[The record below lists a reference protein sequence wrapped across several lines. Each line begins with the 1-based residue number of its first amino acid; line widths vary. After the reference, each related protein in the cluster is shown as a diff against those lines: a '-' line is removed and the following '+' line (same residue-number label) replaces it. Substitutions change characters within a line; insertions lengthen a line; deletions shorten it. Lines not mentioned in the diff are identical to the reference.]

1 MSMLSWAIGL
11 CRKTEAWLVKRQVK
25 DQVLRAEQEL
35 SLTERESG
43 DRYDTLAPKTIND
56 ASMREYF
63 IALKYALSQKDVR
76 NIAITGSYGAGK
88 STVISSFMKYHCDDK
103 YINVSLAGFDMTEN
117 ETTVSPT
124 HQEVELSIL
133 QQILYKENREK
144 LPDSRIDRI
153 IDRGPHYVR
162 GTYSALLKVI
172 APIAAAAFIIYFKT
186 ISEFLSLPSSWT
198 EVFNAHYLIKGI
210 IIVLLAFTAL
220 YFITASASRIGIF
233 DKKLKLSKIALLS
246 GDVEASEQETPS
258 LLNNCLDE
266 IVYFFTRLEYKV
278 VIFEDLDRLGTP
290 EIFVKLREI
299 NKIVNNNIVDS
310 NPVRFVYAVRDD
322 LFLGADARTKFFD
335 FILPVIPFMDSR
347 NAFSLLKRK
356 MSLDTHNDKYLK
368 GISAY
373 INDMRSL
380 QNLVNEY
387 HVFSNIVDNGK
398 DKIKLLSLVFYKNIF
413 ALDYF
418 LTDKK
423 TGVLYSFIRDYRTR
437 KLHRNYLDSLEERLE
452 LFQGNMENLNSEPS
466 YDHKGIRED
475 IISRYIPKFHME
487 RIHFGTKNGYHNF
500 NIIPTLSLIDDESEF
515 LNFLSRSDELYLGYF
530 VSYNANSLSPFD
542 MVLRS
547 QLKEEYLKRKSN
559 MGKDKNSAFSELQIK
574 IKRIKEAIKLRNA
587 LSLSE
592 LIKSIGRE
600 KFSDVA
606 QGYLEAIKSHDF
618 VSEQQFHALCTD
630 MRNGGLDALYL
641 LLSDGLVMQDFMAY
655 RSIFHEGSMSVNDN
669 DFLKAVGQDLS
680 CATSNDEYFI
690 DDENRVI
697 SELVEHNRI
706 YADGALHHQLVTHL
720 IDNADEHLAGM
731 FASLFSQSDEHILAV
746 FSELYTRFGK
756 PETFDKL
763 IVTALQKNGYLDR
776 MVVVLA
782 GQPGEKFTNDIAIS
796 VIACVSPEHA
806 LDKLKYRR
814 LIHSLGCRIISQLTE
829 ENHEA
834 FMRHVQQADACYDEL
849 FEPITPTERY
859 CLQFIAQNSLYQ
871 LTRHNVGIAVSSLI
885 DNITPGEA
893 ERKPWTLA
901 YEHKLCAVSD
911 YFSQNIDI
919 FVRDVF
925 ISSIEDADC
934 IRYVLTRTSLSD
946 GSKGDIVRKMSFS
959 FADLSGIS
967 AKAEFTEDRLMISY
981 HDLFY
986 RYDRV
991 VPGWGALIDYICEDC
1006 DMDILTAYVTKHA
1019 PVLGQSSPE
1028 VYDGDRYDLLYMK
1041 IICNDNLEEQ
1051 AYQSLI
1057 APIEINMR
1065 EIDEHLSARHFCTL
1079 IAMQKLPLDAA
1090 VYEKIAAQY
1099 AGLDEKISDAFV
1111 YWFSQYKSEFLAQP
1125 EFYLRKEKDARVF
1138 TAMLTKVM
1146 AYALFTV
1153 QERADLVSLFIDY
1166 FIASDIADLNC
1177 PNDVLLRVFNS
1188 TSHAEFKVMLFT
1200 RFIVTGLNK
1209 YQLAELCH
1217 QLGEDELRHIFVNRT
1232 QATISVVNR
1241 ERVISILEH
1250 LQIVR
1255 IIRIFE
1261 ERDDGKFAVVIL
1273 PDLEDD
1279 D

>member
-1 MSMLSWAIGL
+1 MSVLSWAIGL
-11 CRKTEAWLVKRQVK
+11 CRKTETWLVKRQAK
-25 DQVLRAEQEL
+25 DQLQRAEQGL
-35 SLTERESG
+35 SLTEGESD

-63 IALKYALSQKDVR
+63 VALKYALSQKNVR

-88 STVISSFMKYHCDDK
+88 STVISSFMKYHCNDK

-162 GTYSALLKVI
+162 GTYRTLLKVI
-172 APIAAAAFIIYFKT
+172 MPIAVAAFIIYFNT
-186 ISEFLSLPSSWT
+186 IAEFLRLPPSWT
-198 EVFNAHYLIKGI
+198 DVFNAHYLIKGI
-210 IIVLLAFTAL
+210 ALVFLALIAL
-220 YFITASASRIGIF
+220 FFITASASRIGIF

-246 GDVEASEQETPS
+246 GDVEASDQETPS

-266 IVYFFTRLEYKV
+266 IVYFFTKLEYKL

-299 NKIVNNNIVDS
+299 NKIVNNNIVDG

-347 NAFSLLKRK
+347 NAFTLLKKK

-368 GISAY
+368 DISAY

-387 HVFSNIVDNGK
+387 HVFSNVVDNGN
-398 DKIKLLSLVFYKNIF
+398 DKIKLLSLVFYKNIY

-418 LTDKK
+418 FTDKK

-437 KLHRNYLDSLEERLE
+437 KLHINHFDSLEEE
-452 LFQGNMENLNSEPS
+452 LGVLQDEVENLNHEPM
-466 YDHKGIRED
+466 YDHRGIRED
-475 IISRYIPKFHME
+475 IVCRYIPKTLWD
-487 RIHFGTKNGYHNF
+487 IIYFGTGNGHSNF
-500 NIIPTLSLIDDESEF
+500 HPLQTLSLIDDENVFLEF
-515 LNFLSRSDELYLGYF
+515 TSRNEDLYIGYF
-530 VSYNANSLSPFD
+530 VNYRENSLSIFD
-542 MVLRS
+542 RETRAR
-547 QLKEEYLKRKSN
+547 LKEEYLKRKAK
-559 MGKDKNSAFSELQIK
+559 MGKDKNSAFSNLQIK
-574 IKRIKEAIKLRNA
+574 INKLKESIKLKNT

-592 LIKSIGRE
+592 LTTVIGRE
-600 KFSDVA
+600 KFADIA
-606 QGYLEAIKSHDF
+606 QGYLEAMENHDF
-618 VSEQQFHALCTD
+618 VSEQQLHALCTD

-655 RSIFHEGSMSVNDN
+655 RSIFHEGSMTVNDN
-669 DFLKAVGQDLS
+669 DYLKAVGQDLGYAS
-680 CATSNDEYFI
+680 SNGEYFI

-720 IDNADEHLAGM
+720 IDNADEHLVGM
-731 FASLFSQSDEHILAV
+731 IASLFSKSDEHILAV
-746 FSELYTRFGK
+746 FSELYSRFGK

-776 MVVVLA
+776 MVAILA
-782 GQPGEKFTNDIAIS
+782 GHPGKKFTYNIAIS

-806 LDKLKYRR
+806 LDKPQYRQ

-829 ENHEA
+829 ENQEE
-834 FMRHVQQADACYDEL
+834 FMRHVQQVDACYDEL
-849 FEPITPTERY
+849 FEPMTPTEQY

-871 LTRHNVGIAVSSLI
+871 LTRHNVGIAISCLI
-885 DNITPGEA
+885 ENITPEEA

-901 YEHKLCAVSD
+901 YEHKLNAVSD
-911 YFSQNIDI
+911 YFSQNIDT

-925 ISSIEDADC
+925 IYSAEDAGC
-934 IRYVLTRTSLSD
+934 IRYVLTHTSLSD
-946 GSKGDIVRKMSFS
+946 SSKGDIVRKMTFS
-959 FADLSGIS
+959 LADLFKIS
-967 AKAEFTEDRLMISY
+967 AKSEFTEDQQTISY

-991 VPGWGALIDYICEDC
+991 APGWSALIDYICEDC
-1006 DMDILTAYVTKHA
+1006 NMEILTAYVTKHA

-1028 VYDGDRYDLLYMK
+1028 VYDGDRYELLYMK
-1041 IICNDNLEEQ
+1041 IICNDDLEEQ
-1051 AYQSLI
+1051 AYQSLV
-1057 APIEINMR
+1057 APIEINMQ
-1065 EIDEHLSARHFCTL
+1065 EIDEQLSARNFCTL
-1079 IAMQKLPLDAA
+1079 VAMQKLPLDAD
-1090 VYEKIAAQY
+1090 VYEKIAEQY
-1099 AGLDEKISDAFV
+1099 TVQDENIRDAFV
-1111 YWFSQYKSEFLAQP
+1111 NWFRQYKSEFLTQP
-1125 EFYLRKEKDARVF
+1125 ELYLRKEKDANFFDV
-1138 TAMLTKVM
+1138 MLKKVM
-1146 AYALFTV
+1146 NYALFTV
-1153 QERADLVSLFIDY
+1153 QERADIVLLFIDY
-1166 FIASDIADLNC
+1166 FIVSDITDLNF
-1177 PNDVLLRVFNS
+1177 PNDVLLQVFNS
-1188 TSHAEFKVMLFT
+1188 TSNEEFKVMLFT

-1209 YQLAELCH
+1209 HQLAGLCH
-1217 QLGEDELRHIFVNRT
+1217 QLGEDELRNVFINRT
-1232 QATISVVNR
+1232 QATIAVANR

-1250 LQIVR
+1250 LQAVR
-1255 IIRIFE
+1255 IIRGFQVRE
-1261 ERDDGKFAVVIL
+1261 SGKISVFIE
-1273 PDLEDD
+1273 PDLEDED
-1279 D
+1279 

>member
-1 MSMLSWAIGL
+1 
-11 CRKTEAWLVKRQVK
+11 
-25 DQVLRAEQEL
+25 
-35 SLTERESG
+35 
-43 DRYDTLAPKTIND
+43 
-56 ASMREYF
+56 
-63 IALKYALSQKDVR
+63 
-76 NIAITGSYGAGK
+76 
-88 STVISSFMKYHCDDK
+88 
-103 YINVSLAGFDMTEN
+103 
-117 ETTVSPT
+117 
-124 HQEVELSIL
+124 
-133 QQILYKENREK
+133 
-144 LPDSRIDRI
+144 
-153 IDRGPHYVR
+153 
-162 GTYSALLKVI
+162 
-172 APIAAAAFIIYFKT
+172 
-186 ISEFLSLPSSWT
+186 
-198 EVFNAHYLIKGI
+198 
-210 IIVLLAFTAL
+210 AFTAL

-299 NKIVNNNIVDS
+299 NKIVNNNIVDG

-322 LFLGADARTKFFD
+322 LFLGPDARTKFFD

-347 NAFSLLKRK
+347 NAFTLLKRK

-368 GISAY
+368 DISAY

-398 DKIKLLSLVFYKNIF
+398 DKIKLLSLVFYKNIY

-437 KLHRNYLDSLEERLE
+437 KLHRNHFDSLETKLDLLQAEIEHLTH
-452 LFQGNMENLNSEPS
+452 EPM
-466 YDHKGIRED
+466 YDHRGIREN
-475 IISRYIPKFHME
+475 IVCRYIPQVLWNKVFFAFYTNHD
-487 RIHFGTKNGYHNF
+487 NF
-500 NIIPTLSLIDDESEF
+500 NNLSAKFLIEDENGF
-515 LNFLSRSDELYLGYF
+515 LDF
-530 VSYNANSLSPFD
+530 VSRDDNIFIGYSNYHVNEFSVFD
-542 MVLRS
+542 KSIRD
-547 QLKEEYLKRKSN
+547 QLKEEYLKRKAKIS
-559 MGKDKNSAFSELQIK
+559 KDKNSALSKLQVK
-574 IKRIKEAIKLRNA
+574 IKKLKESIKLKNA
-587 LSLSE
+587 LSLRE
-592 LIKSIGRE
+592 LTLIIGRE
-600 KFSDVA
+600 KFAEIA
-606 QGYLEAIKSHDF
+606 QGYLEAMAGHDF
-618 VSEQQFHALCTD
+618 VSEQQLHALCAD

-655 RSIFHEGSMSVNDN
+655 RSIFHEGSMTVNDN

-680 CATSNDEYFI
+680 CATSNGEYFI

-776 MVVVLA
+776 MVAVLA
-782 GQPGEKFTNDIAIS
+782 GQLGEKFTNDIAIS
-796 VIACVSPEHA
+796 VIACVSSEHA
-806 LDKLKYRR
+806 LDKLQYRQ

-829 ENHEA
+829 ENQEA

-871 LTRHNVGIAVSSLI
+871 LTRHNVGIAISCLI
-885 DNITPGEA
+885 DNITPEEA

-901 YEHKLCAVSD
+901 YEHKLSTVSD

-925 ISSIEDADC
+925 ISSSEDADC

-946 GSKGDIVRKMSFS
+946 DSKGDIVRNMIFS
-959 FADLSGIS
+959 FDDLSGIS
-967 AKAEFTEDRLMISY
+967 AKAEFTEDQLTISY

-986 RYDRV
+986 RYDRIA
-991 VPGWGALIDYICEDC
+991 PGWGALIDYICQDC
-1006 DMDILTAYVTKHA
+1006 DMEILTTYVTKHA

-1041 IICNDNLEEQ
+1041 IICNDDLDEWTYQNLV
-1051 AYQSLI
+1051 SPL
-1057 APIEINMR
+1057 EINMR
-1065 EIDEHLSARHFCTL
+1065 EIDDRLSARNFCTL
-1079 IAMQKLPLDAA
+1079 IAMLKLRLDSD

-1099 AGLDEKISDAFV
+1099 ADLDEKISDAFV
-1111 YWFSQYKSEFLAQP
+1111 YWFSEYKSEFLAQP
-1125 EFYLRKEKDARVF
+1125 EFYLRKEKDARFF
-1138 TAMLTKVM
+1138 TVMLTKVM
-1146 AYALFTV
+1146 AYSRFTV

-1166 FIASDIADLNC
+1166 FIASDIADPNF
-1177 PNDVLLRVFNS
+1177 PNDVLLQVFNS
-1188 TSHAEFKVMLFT
+1188 TSNEEFKVMLFT

-1209 YQLAELCH
+1209 HQLAGLCH
-1217 QLGEDELRHIFVNRT
+1217 QLGEDELRNVFINRT
-1232 QATISVVNR
+1232 QATIAVANR

-1250 LQIVR
+1250 LQAVR
-1255 IIRIFE
+1255 IIRSFQ
-1261 ERDDGKFAVVIL
+1261 EREGGKISVFIE

>member
-1 MSMLSWAIGL
+1 MSVLSWAIDL
-11 CRKTEAWLVKRQVK
+11 CRKTEAWLVKRQAK
-25 DQVLRAEQEL
+25 DQLQCVEQGL
-35 SLTERESG
+35 SLTEGEHG
-43 DRYDTLAPKTIND
+43 ERYDTLAPKTIND
-56 ASMREYF
+56 GSMREYF

-162 GTYSALLKVI
+162 GTYRALLKIIV
-172 APIAAAAFIIYFKT
+172 PIAVAAFIIYFKT
-186 ISEFLSLPSSWT
+186 IAEFLSLPPSWT
-198 EVFNAHYLIKGI
+198 EVFNAHYIIKGI
-210 IIVLLAFTAL
+210 ILVLLAFTAL

-299 NKIVNNNIVDS
+299 NKIVNNNIVDG

-322 LFLGADARTKFFD
+322 LFLGPDARTKFFD

-347 NAFSLLKRK
+347 NAFTLLKRK

-368 GISAY
+368 DISAY

-398 DKIKLLSLVFYKNIF
+398 DKIKLLSLVFYKNIY

-437 KLHRNYLDSLEERLE
+437 KLHRNHFDSLETKLDLLQAEIEHLTH
-452 LFQGNMENLNSEPS
+452 EPM
-466 YDHKGIRED
+466 YDHRGIREN
-475 IISRYIPKFHME
+475 IVCRYIPQVLWNKVFFAFYTNHD
-487 RIHFGTKNGYHNF
+487 NF
-500 NIIPTLSLIDDESEF
+500 NNLSAKFLIEDENGF
-515 LNFLSRSDELYLGYF
+515 LDF
-530 VSYNANSLSPFD
+530 VSRDDNIFIGYSNYHVNEFSVFD
-542 MVLRS
+542 KSIRD
-547 QLKEEYLKRKSN
+547 QLKEEYLKRKAKIS
-559 MGKDKNSAFSELQIK
+559 KDKNSALSKLQVK
-574 IKRIKEAIKLRNA
+574 IKKLKESIKLKNA
-587 LSLSE
+587 LSLRE
-592 LIKSIGRE
+592 LTLIIGRE
-600 KFSDVA
+600 KFAEIA
-606 QGYLEAIKSHDF
+606 QGYLEAMAGHDF
-618 VSEQQFHALCTD
+618 VSEQQLHALCAD

-655 RSIFHEGSMSVNDN
+655 RSIFHEGSMTVNDN

-680 CATSNDEYFI
+680 CATSNGEYFI

-776 MVVVLA
+776 MVAVLA
-782 GQPGEKFTNDIAIS
+782 GQLGEKFTNDIAIS
-796 VIACVSPEHA
+796 VIACVSSEHA
-806 LDKLKYRR
+806 LDKLQYRQ

-829 ENHEA
+829 ENQEA

-871 LTRHNVGIAVSSLI
+871 LTRHNVGIAISCLI
-885 DNITPGEA
+885 DNITPEEA

-901 YEHKLCAVSD
+901 YEHKLSTVSD

-925 ISSIEDADC
+925 ISSSEDADC

-946 GSKGDIVRKMSFS
+946 DSKGDIVRNMIFS
-959 FADLSGIS
+959 FDDLSGIS
-967 AKAEFTEDRLMISY
+967 AKAEFTEDQLTISY

-986 RYDRV
+986 RYDRIA
-991 VPGWGALIDYICEDC
+991 PGWGALIDYICQDC
-1006 DMDILTAYVTKHA
+1006 DMEILTTYVTKHA

-1041 IICNDNLEEQ
+1041 IICNDDLDEWTYQNLV
-1051 AYQSLI
+1051 SPL
-1057 APIEINMR
+1057 EINMR
-1065 EIDEHLSARHFCTL
+1065 EIDDRLSARNFCTL
-1079 IAMQKLPLDAA
+1079 IAMLKLRLDSD

-1099 AGLDEKISDAFV
+1099 ADLDEKISDAFV
-1111 YWFSQYKSEFLAQP
+1111 YWFSEYKSEFLAQP
-1125 EFYLRKEKDARVF
+1125 EFYLRKEKDARFF
-1138 TAMLTKVM
+1138 TVMLTKVM
-1146 AYALFTV
+1146 AYSRFTV

-1166 FIASDIADLNC
+1166 FIASDIADPNF
-1177 PNDVLLRVFNS
+1177 PNDVLLQVFNS
-1188 TSHAEFKVMLFT
+1188 TSNEEFKVMLFT

-1209 YQLAELCH
+1209 HQLAGLCH
-1217 QLGEDELRHIFVNRT
+1217 QLGEDELRNVFINRT
-1232 QATISVVNR
+1232 QATIAVANR

-1250 LQIVR
+1250 LQAVR
-1255 IIRIFE
+1255 IIRSFQ
-1261 ERDDGKFAVVIL
+1261 EREGGKISVFIE

>member
-1 MSMLSWAIGL
+1 MSVLSWAIGL
-11 CRKTEAWLVKRQVK
+11 CRKTEAWLVKHQAK
-25 DQVLRAEQEL
+25 DQQQRVEQEQ
-35 SLTERESG
+35 SLTEGEPG
-43 DRYDTLAPKTIND
+43 DHYDTLAPKTIND

-153 IDRGPHYVR
+153 IDRGPNYVR
-162 GTYSALLKVI
+162 GTYRALLKVI
-172 APIAAAAFIIYFKT
+172 APIAVAAFIIYFKT
-186 ISEFLSLPSSWT
+186 ISEFLSLPPSWF
-198 EVFNAHYLIKGI
+198 EVFNAHYIIKGI
-210 IIVLLAFTAL
+210 ILVLLAFTAL

-246 GDVEASEQETPS
+246 GDVEASDQETPS

-266 IVYFFTRLEYKV
+266 IVYFFTKLEYKV

-299 NKIVNNNIVDS
+299 NKIVNNNIVDG

-347 NAFSLLKRK
+347 NAFTLLKRR
-356 MSLDTHNDKYLK
+356 MSLDTHNDSYLK
-368 GISAY
+368 DISSY
-373 INDMRSL
+373 LNDMRSL

-398 DKIKLLSLVFYKNIF
+398 DKIKLLSLVFYKNIY

-423 TGVLYSFIRDYRTR
+423 TGILYSFIRDYRTR
-437 KLHRNYLDSLEERLE
+437 KLHRYHFDSLETKLE
-452 LFQGNMENLNSEPS
+452 LLQARIEHLNHEPM
-466 YDHKGIRED
+466 YDHRGIRED
-475 IISRYIPKFHME
+475 IVCRYIPKMLWDGVY
-487 RIHFGTKNGYHNF
+487 FGTGNGHNDF
-500 NIIPTLSLIDDESEF
+500 HQLPTLVLIDDENNF
-515 LNFLSRSDELYLGYF
+515 LEFLSRKENLYIGYF
-530 VSYNANSLSPFD
+530 FNYQMKSLSFFD
-542 MVLRS
+542 RALRE
-547 QLKEEYLKRKSN
+547 QLKEEYLKRKN
-559 MGKDKNSAFSELQIK
+559 KMGKDKNSAFSELQRK
-574 IKRIKEAIKLRNA
+574 IKELKESIKLKNA
-587 LSLSE
+587 LSLRE
-592 LIKSIGRE
+592 LTLIIGRE
-600 KFSDVA
+600 KFAEIA
-606 QGYLEAIKSHDF
+606 QGYFESMKGHDF
-618 VSEQQFHALCTD
+618 VSEQQLHALCAD

-655 RSIFHEGSMSVNDN
+655 RSIFHEGSMSINDN

-680 CATSNDEYFI
+680 CVTSNGEYFI

-706 YADGALHHQLVTHL
+706 YDDGALHHQLVTHL
-720 IDNADEHLAGM
+720 IDNEDEHLVGM
-731 FASLFSQSDEHILAV
+731 FASLFNKSDEHILTV
-746 FSELYTRFGK
+746 FTELYSRFGK

-763 IVTALQKNGYLDR
+763 IVTALQKNDYLDR
-776 MVVVLA
+776 MVAVLA
-782 GQPGEKFTNDIAIS
+782 GQPGEKLTNDIAIS

-806 LDKLKYRR
+806 LDKPQYRQ

-829 ENHEA
+829 ENQEA
-834 FMRHVQQADACYDEL
+834 FMRHVQQAGACYNEL
-849 FEPITPTERY
+849 FEPITSTERY
-859 CLQFIAQNSLYQ
+859 CLQFVAQNSLYQ
-871 LTRHNVGIAVSSLI
+871 LTRHNVGIAISCLI
-885 DNITPGEA
+885 DNITPEEA
-893 ERKPWTLA
+893 VKKPWTLV
-901 YEHKLCAVSD
+901 YEHKLSEVSD

-925 ISSIEDADC
+925 IYSAEDADC
-934 IRYVLTRTSLSD
+934 TRYVLTRTSLSD
-946 GSKGDIVRKMSFS
+946 DSKGDIVRNMTFS

-967 AKAEFTEDRLMISY
+967 AKAEFIEDQLTISY

-991 VPGWGALIDYICEDC
+991 APGWGALIDYLCEDC
-1006 DMDILTAYVTKHA
+1006 DMEILTAYVTKHA

-1041 IICNDNLEEQ
+1041 IICNDDLEEQ
-1051 AYQSLI
+1051 VYQNLV
-1057 APIEINMR
+1057 APIDINMQ
-1065 EIDEHLSARHFCTL
+1065 EIDEQLSAHHFCTL
-1079 IAMQKLPLDAA
+1079 VAMQKLPLDTD

-1099 AGLDEKISDAFV
+1099 AVQDENISDAFV
-1111 YWFSQYKSEFLAQP
+1111 YWFSQHKSEFLTQP
-1125 EFYLRKEKDARVF
+1125 EFYLRKEKDARFFNV
-1138 TAMLTKVM
+1138 MLTKVIT
-1146 AYALFTV
+1146 YAQFTV
-1153 QERADLVSLFIDY
+1153 QERADLVSLFIDH
-1166 FIASDIADLNC
+1166 FIASDIADLNY
-1177 PNDVLLRVFNS
+1177 PHDVLLQVFNS
-1188 TSHAEFKVMLFT
+1188 TSNEEFKVMLFT

-1209 YQLAELCH
+1209 HQLAELCH
-1217 QLGEDELRHIFVNRT
+1217 QLGEDELRNIFINRT

-1250 LQIVR
+1250 LQSVR
-1255 IIRIFE
+1255 IIRSFE
-1261 ERDDGKFAVVIL
+1261 EREDGKFAVVIT
-1273 PDLEDD
+1273 PGLEDD

>member
-1 MSMLSWAIGL
+1 MSVLSWAIGL
-11 CRKTEAWLVKRQVK
+11 CRKTEAWLVKRQAK
-25 DQVLRAEQEL
+25 NQVQHTEQEL
-35 SLTERESG
+35 SLAEGEPN

-56 ASMREYF
+56 ASMSEYF
-63 IALKYALSQKDVR
+63 VALKYALSQKDVR

-153 IDRGPHYVR
+153 IDRGHHYVR
-162 GTYSALLKVI
+162 GTYRALLKVV
-172 APIAAAAFIIYFKT
+172 APIAVAALIIYFKT
-186 ISEFLSLPSSWT
+186 IAEFLNLPASWT
-198 EVFNAHYLIKGI
+198 DAFSKHYILKGI
-210 IIVLLAFTAL
+210 ALVSLALSAL
-220 YFITASASRIGIF
+220 YFITASASRIGIL
-233 DKKLKLSKIALLS
+233 DKKIKLSKIALLS
-246 GDVEASEQETPS
+246 GGVEASNQEMPS

-266 IVYFFTRLEYKV
+266 IVYFFTKLEYKV

-299 NKIVNNNIVDS
+299 NKIVNNNIVDG

-347 NAFSLLKRK
+347 NAFTLLKRK
-356 MSLDTHNDKYLK
+356 MSFDMHNDKYLK
-368 GISAY
+368 DISAY

-387 HVFSNIVDNGK
+387 HVFSNVVDNGK
-398 DKIKLLSLVFYKNIF
+398 DKIKLLSLVFYKNIY

-423 TGVLYSFIRDYRTR
+423 TGVLYSFIRDYRTQ
-437 KLHRNYLDSLEERLE
+437 KLHRGHFESLEKKLE
-452 LFQGNMENLNSEPS
+452 TLLTEMDNLNLEPM
-466 YDHKGIRED
+466 YDHRGIREN
-475 IISRYIPKFHME
+475 IVCRYIPK
-487 RIHFGTKNGYHNF
+487 ILWDSVSFGTKNGHHSF
-500 NIIPTLSLIDDESEF
+500 HSLSTSSLIDNESDFIE
-515 LNFLSRSDELYLGYF
+515 FLSRDDNLYIGYF
-530 VSYNANSLSPFD
+530 SNYYESSLSLFD
-542 MVLRS
+542 RVLRT

-574 IKRIKEAIKLRNA
+574 IKGIKESIKLRNA
-587 LSLSE
+587 LSLRE
-592 LIKSIGRE
+592 LTAIIGRE
-600 KFSDVA
+600 KFADIV
-606 QGYLEAIKSHDF
+606 QGYLKAMEDHDF
-618 VSEQQFHALCTD
+618 VSEQQLLALCTD

-655 RSIFHEGSMSVNDN
+655 RSIFHEGSMTVNDN
-669 DFLKAVGQDLS
+669 DFLKAIGQDLS
-680 CATSNDEYFI
+680 CAASNREYFI
-690 DDENRVI
+690 DDEDRVI
-697 SELVEHNRI
+697 NELVEHNRI

-720 IDNADEHLAGM
+720 IDNANGHLAGM
-731 FASLFSQSDEHILAV
+731 IASLFSKSDEHILAV
-746 FSELYTRFGK
+746 FSELYSRFGK

-776 MVVVLA
+776 MVAVLA
-782 GQPGEKFTNDIAIS
+782 GQPGEKFSNDIAIS
-796 VIACVSPEHA
+796 VIACVSPKHA
-806 LDKLKYRR
+806 LDKPQYRQ

-829 ENHEA
+829 ENQEE

-849 FEPITPTERY
+849 FEPMTPTERY

-871 LTRHNVGIAVSSLI
+871 LTRHNVGIAVSCLI
-885 DNITPGEA
+885 ENITPEEA

-901 YEHKLCAVSD
+901 YEHKLDEVSD
-911 YFSQNIDI
+911 YFSQNIDT

-925 ISSIEDADC
+925 ISSAEDADC

-946 GSKGDIVRKMSFS
+946 GSKGDIVRKMTFS

-967 AKAEFTEDRLMISY
+967 AKAEFTEDQMTTSY

-1006 DMDILTAYVTKHA
+1006 NMAILTAYVTKHVA
-1019 PVLGQSSPE
+1019 ALGQSPLK

-1041 IICNDNLEEQ
+1041 IICNDDLDEWTYQNLV
-1051 AYQSLI
+1051 

-1065 EIDEHLSARHFCTL
+1065 EIDEQLSARNFCTL
-1079 IAMQKLPLDAA
+1079 IAMLKLPLDADM
-1090 VYEKIAAQY
+1090 YEKIAAQY
-1099 AGLDEKISDAFV
+1099 ADLDEKISDAFV

-1125 EFYLRKEKDARVF
+1125 EFYLRKEKDARF
-1138 TAMLTKVM
+1138 FEAMLTKVM
-1146 AYALFTV
+1146 TYALFTV

-1166 FIASDIADLNC
+1166 FIASDIADLNF
-1177 PNDVLLRVFNS
+1177 PNDVLLQVFNS
-1188 TSHAEFKVMLFT
+1188 TSNEEFKVMLFT

-1209 YQLAELCH
+1209 HQLAGLCH
-1217 QLGEDELRHIFVNRT
+1217 QLGEDELRNIFLNRT
-1232 QATISVVNR
+1232 RATIAVANR

-1250 LQIVR
+1250 LQAVR
-1255 IIRIFE
+1255 IIRDFK
-1261 ERDDGKFAVVIL
+1261 ERDDGKFSVVIE
-1273 PDLEDD
+1273 PNPEDED
-1279 D
+1279 

>member
-1 MSMLSWAIGL
+1 MSVLSWAIDL
-11 CRKTEAWLVKRQVK
+11 CGKMEAWLVKRQAK
-25 DQVLRAEQEL
+25 DQLQSAEQGL
-35 SLTERESG
+35 SLMEEELG

-162 GTYSALLKVI
+162 GTYRALLKVI
-172 APIAAAAFIIYFKT
+172 TPIAVAAFIIYFKT
-186 ISEFLSLPSSWT
+186 IAEFLSLPPSWI
-198 EVFNAHYLIKGI
+198 EVFNAHYIIKGFI
-210 IIVLLAFTAL
+210 LVSLAFTAL

-266 IVYFFTRLEYKV
+266 IVYFFTKLKYKV

-299 NKIVNNNIVDS
+299 NKIVNNNIVYGS
-310 NPVRFVYAVRDD
+310 PVRFVYAVRDD

-347 NAFSLLKRK
+347 NAFTLLKRK
-356 MSLDTHNDKYLK
+356 MLLNTHNDKYLK
-368 GISAY
+368 DISVH

-387 HVFSNIVDNGK
+387 HVFSNIVDNGN
-398 DKIKLLSLVFYKNIF
+398 DKIKLLSLVFYKNIY
-413 ALDYF
+413 ALDYY

-437 KLHRNYLDSLEERLE
+437 KLHHNHFDSLETKLDLLQAEIE
-452 LFQGNMENLNSEPS
+452 HLNYEPM
-466 YDHKGIRED
+466 YDHRGIREE
-475 IISRYIPKFHME
+475 IVCRYIPK
-487 RIHFGTKNGYHNF
+487 ILWDGVHFGTGNGYSNF
-500 NIIPTLSLIDDESEF
+500 YPLGTLALIDDENSFLEF
-515 LNFLSRSDELYLGYF
+515 LSQKENLYIGYF
-530 VSYNANSLSPFD
+530 VSHQGHSLSLFD
-542 MVLRS
+542 RALRE
-547 QLKEEYLKRKSN
+547 QLKEEYLKRKTK

-574 IKRIKEAIKLRNA
+574 IKKIKESIKLKNT
-587 LSLSE
+587 LSLRE
-592 LIKSIGRE
+592 LTLIIGRE
-600 KFSDVA
+600 KFAEIA
-606 QGYLEAIKSHDF
+606 QGYLEAMEGHDF
-618 VSEQQFHALCTD
+618 VSKQQLHALCAD

-655 RSIFHEGSMSVNDN
+655 RSIFHEGSMTVNDN

-680 CATSNDEYFI
+680 YATSNGEYFI

-776 MVVVLA
+776 MVAVLA
-782 GQPGEKFTNDIAIS
+782 GQLGEKFTNDIAIS
-796 VIACVSPEHA
+796 VIACVSPAHA
-806 LDKLKYRR
+806 QDKLQYRQ

-829 ENHEA
+829 ENQEA
-834 FMRHVQQADACYDEL
+834 FMRHVQQADARYDEL

-859 CLQFIAQNSLYQ
+859 CLQFTAQNSLYQ
-871 LTRHNVGIAVSSLI
+871 LTRHNVGIAVSCLI
-885 DNITPGEA
+885 DNITPEEA

-901 YEHKLCAVSD
+901 YEHELSTVSD

-925 ISSIEDADC
+925 IYSAEDGDC

-946 GSKGDIVRKMSFS
+946 DSKGDVVRNMTFSFS
-959 FADLSGIS
+959 DLSGIL
-967 AKAEFTEDRLMISY
+967 AKAVFTEDQLTISY
-981 HDLFY
+981 HGLFY

-991 VPGWGALIDYICEDC
+991 APGWGALIDYICEDC
-1006 DMDILTAYVTKHA
+1006 DMEILTAYVTKHA

-1041 IICNDNLEEQ
+1041 IICNDDLEEQ
-1051 AYQSLI
+1051 VYQSLV

-1065 EIDEHLSARHFCTL
+1065 EIDERLSARHFCTL
-1079 IAMQKLPLDAA
+1079 VAMQKLPLDAD

-1099 AGLDEKISDAFV
+1099 AVQDENISDAFV
-1111 YWFSQYKSEFLAQP
+1111 YWFSQYKSEFLTQP
-1125 EFYLRKEKDARVF
+1125 EFYLRKEKDARFFNV
-1138 TAMLTKVM
+1138 MLTKIIT
-1146 AYALFTV
+1146 YAHFTV

-1166 FIASDIADLNC
+1166 FIASDIADLNY
-1177 PNDVLLRVFNS
+1177 PHDVLLQVFNS
-1188 TSHAEFKVMLFT
+1188 TNNEEFKVMLFT

-1209 YQLAELCH
+1209 HQLAGLCH
-1217 QLGEDELRHIFVNRT
+1217 QLGEDELSNVFINRT
-1232 QATISVVNR
+1232 QATIAVINR

-1250 LQIVR
+1250 LQAVR
-1255 IIRIFE
+1255 IIRGFQ
-1261 ERDDGKFAVVIL
+1261 ERESGKISVFIE
-1273 PDLEDD
+1273 PDLEDKD
-1279 D
+1279 